1 MSQPDEKTELITP
14 KKLNNPMKDS
24 KSYRDLHREL
34 VFIQKRGV
42 VLQNK
47 PELQQV
53 MEQRKYNLLREQEKA
68 KQTKTDFEEVLK
80 KKYQKLEQLSF
91 SWTQVTW
98 PHLSSLHDTFHPYP
112 STSASHMGAITRSN
126 SSLSSWFGMV
136 RKSSLLE

>member
-34 VFIQKRGV
+34 IFIQKRGV

-53 MEQRKYNLLREQEKA
+53 MEQRKCNLPREQEKA
-68 KQTKTDFEEVLK
+68 KQTKTDFEEELK
-80 KKYQKLEQLSF
+80 KRYQKLEQYEQEQKLEGNENVPEF
-91 SWTQVTW
+91 IKVKETLRRTI
-98 PHLSSLHDTFHPYP
+98 
-112 STSASHMGAITRSN
+112 ITDAA
-126 SSLSSWFGMV
+126 
-136 RKSSLLE
+136 

>member
-34 VFIQKRGV
+34 IFIQKRGV

-53 MEQRKYNLLREQEKA
+53 MEQRKCNLPREQEKA
-68 KQTKTDFEEVLK
+68 KQTKTDFEEELK
-80 KKYQKLEQLSF
+80 KRYQKLEQ
-91 SWTQVTW
+91 V
-98 PHLSSLHDTFHPYP
+98 
-112 STSASHMGAITRSN
+112 STSANKLHKFKPLSTPLSLVWMNTRKQLN
-126 SSLSSWFGMV
+126 PFF
-136 RKSSLLE
+136 